1 MSEAGDLL
9 QTKSMRLA
17 IRIVNPYKWLLQ
29 PNGH

>member
-9 QTKSMRLA
+9 QTKSMGLA
-17 IRIVNPYKWLLQ
+17 IRIVNLYKWLLQ